1 MLVCQKWYTNY
12 VMPEEEVVI
21 KRKPFET
28 RIHEIDFFRGIL
40 ICLVVMDHIFNFT
53 MNFTSGW
60 AGADHLQPYWAINQA
75 MHFYWDHPVRMVVR
89 WLCLISF
96 CFISGISCAFSKS
109 NSKRAMQM
117 VGIWALL
124 FIITNL
130 IKGALVAS
138 GANVGVSA
146 FRIDF
151 NVIGVLGWSTL
162 LYCFFEQKNWKWLL
176 VVGLI
181 GLALHP
187 LCQVLSTT
195 TFGKNTYVPFLWRP
209 YVGDD
214 VVGSAS
220 LVQGDHMPLF
230 PYLGFFFLGAMVS
243 KLTYAKDK
251 KSYFKRYNWER
262 PICFVGRHTLLI
274 YGTHVLIIFGIL
286 SLVGLFIK

>member
-1 MLVCQKWYTNY
+1 
-12 VMPEEEVVI
+12 MPEEEVVI

-40 ICLVVMDHIFNFT
+40 IILVVMDHIFNFT
-53 MNFTSGW
+53 MNFSSGW
-60 AGADHLQPYWAINQA
+60 AGAEHVQPYYALNQA
-75 MHFYWDHPVRMVVR
+75 MHFYWDHPVRMWVR
-89 WLCLISF
+89 WICLICF
-96 CFISGISCAFSKS
+96 CVISGISCAFSKS
-109 NSKRAMQM
+109 NSKRALQM

-124 FIITNL
+124 FIVTNMIRGFL
-130 IKGALVAS
+130 I
-138 GANVGVSA
+138 ANNMSTDVTA

-151 NVIGVLGWSTL
+151 NIIGVLGWSTL

-181 GLALHP
+181 GLAIHP
-187 LCQVLSTT
+187 LFQVLSTT
-195 TFGKNTYVPFLWRP
+195 EFGKNTYVPFLWRP
-209 YVGDD
+209 YVGSD
-214 VVGSAS
+214 VVGSNTLLQA
-220 LVQGDHMPLF
+220 DHMPLF
-230 PYLGFFFLGAMVS
+230 PYLGFFFLGAMLS

-274 YGTHVLIIFGIL
+274 YGTHVLIIFGVL

>member
-1 MLVCQKWYTNY
+1 
-12 VMPEEEVVI
+12 MPEEVVI

-60 AGADHLQPYWAINQA
+60 VGAEHLQPYYAINLA
-75 MHFYWDHPVRMVVR
+75 MHFYWDHPVRMWVR
-89 WLCLISF
+89 WICLISF

-117 VGIWALL
+117 VGIWAIL
-124 FIITNL
+124 FIVTNI
-130 IKGALVAS
+130 IKGALVS
-138 GANVGVSA
+138 SNLNVGVTD

-187 LCQVLSTT
+187 LCQVLSRTE
-195 TFGKNTYVPFLWRP
+195 FGKNTYVPFLWRP

-214 VVGSAS
+214 VIGSKS
-220 LVQGDHMPLF
+220 LAQADHMPLF
-230 PYLGFFFLGAMVS
+230 PYLGFFFLGAMLS

-251 KSYFKRYNWER
+251 KSYFKKYNWER

-274 YGTHVLIIFGIL
+274 YGTHVLVIFGIL

>member
-1 MLVCQKWYTNY
+1 
-12 VMPEEEVVI
+12 MPEEVVI
-21 KRKPFET
+21 KRQPFET
-28 RIHEIDFFRGIL
+28 RIHEIDFIRGIL

-53 MNFTSGW
+53 MNFSSGW
-60 AGADHLQPYWAINQA
+60 AGAEHLQPYWALNQA

-124 FIITNL
+124 FIITN
-130 IKGALVAS
+130 IIRGALL
-138 GANVGVSA
+138 ANNFDTSVTC

-151 NVIGVLGWSTL
+151 NVIGVLAWSTL
-162 LYCFFEQKNWKWLL
+162 LYCFFEKKNWVWLL
-176 VVGLI
+176 VVALI

-187 LCQVLSTT
+187 LCQVLSQTE
-195 TFGKNTYVPFLWRP
+195 FGHQTYVPFLWRP
-209 YVGDD
+209 YVNEGEIA
-214 VVGSAS
+214 GSTA
-220 LVQGDHMPLF
+220 LLQADHMPLF

-262 PICFVGRHTLLI
+262 PICFVGRHTLII
-274 YGTHVLIIFGIL
+274 YGTHVLIIFAVL
-286 SLVGLFIK
+286 SLIGVFIK

>member
-1 MLVCQKWYTNY
+1 
-12 VMPEEEVVI
+12 MPEEEIVI
-21 KRKPFET
+21 KRQPFET
-28 RIHEIDFFRGIL
+28 RIHEIDFIRGIL

-53 MNFTSGW
+53 MNFSSGW
-60 AGADHLQPYWAINQA
+60 AGAEHLQPYWALNQA

-124 FIITNL
+124 FIVTNV
-130 IKGALVAS
+130 IRGALL
-138 GANVGVSA
+138 ANNFDTSVTC

-151 NVIGVLGWSTL
+151 NVIGVLAWSTL
-162 LYCFFEQKNWKWLL
+162 LYCFFEKKNWVWLL
-176 VVGLI
+176 VVALI

-187 LCQVLSTT
+187 LCQVLSRTE
-195 TFGKNTYVPFLWRP
+195 FGHQTYVPFLWRP
-209 YVGDD
+209 YVGSE
-214 VVGSAS
+214 VEGSTA
-220 LVQGDHMPLF
+220 LTQADHMPLF

-251 KSYFKRYNWER
+251 KSYFKKYNWER
-262 PICFVGRHTLLI
+262 PICFIGRHTLII
-274 YGTHVLIIFGIL
+274 YGTHVLVIFAVL
-286 SLVGLFIK
+286 SLIGVFIK

>member
-1 MLVCQKWYTNY
+1 
-12 VMPEEEVVI
+12 MPEEEVVI
-21 KRKPFET
+21 KRQPFET
-28 RIHEIDFFRGIL
+28 RIHEIDFIRGIL

-53 MNFTSGW
+53 MNFSSGW
-60 AGADHLQPYWAINQA
+60 AGAEHLQPYWALNQA

-124 FIITNL
+124 FIVTN
-130 IKGALVAS
+130 IIRGALI
-138 GANVGVSA
+138 ANNFDTSVTC

-151 NVIGVLGWSTL
+151 NVIGVLAWSTL
-162 LYCFFEQKNWKWLL
+162 LYCFFEKKNWVWLL
-176 VVGLI
+176 VVALI

-187 LCQVLSTT
+187 LCQVLSQTE
-195 TFGKNTYVPFLWRP
+195 FGHQTYVPFLWRP
-209 YVGDD
+209 YVNGGEIP
-214 VVGSAS
+214 GSTA
-220 LVQGDHMPLF
+220 LMQADHMPLF

-262 PICFVGRHTLLI
+262 PICFIGRHTLII
-274 YGTHVLIIFGIL
+274 YGTHVLVIFAVL
-286 SLVGLFIK
+286 SLIGVFIK

>member
-1 MLVCQKWYTNY
+1 
-12 VMPEEEVVI
+12 MPEEEIVI
-21 KRKPFET
+21 KRQPFET
-28 RIHEIDFFRGIL
+28 RIHEIDFIRGIL

-53 MNFTSGW
+53 MNFSSGW
-60 AGADHLQPYWAINQA
+60 AGAEHLQPYWALNQA

-109 NSKRAMQM
+109 NSKRALQM

-124 FIITNL
+124 FIVTN
-130 IKGALVAS
+130 IIRGALI
-138 GANVGVSA
+138 ANNFDTSVTC

-151 NVIGVLGWSTL
+151 NVIGVLAWSTL
-162 LYCFFEQKNWKWLL
+162 LYCFFEKKNWVWLL
-176 VVGLI
+176 VVALI

-187 LCQVLSTT
+187 LCQVLSRTE
-195 TFGKNTYVPFLWRP
+195 FGHQTYVPFLWRP
-209 YVGDD
+209 YVNGGEIP
-214 VVGSAS
+214 GSTA
-220 LVQGDHMPLF
+220 LMQADHMPLF

-262 PICFVGRHTLLI
+262 PICFIGRHTLII
-274 YGTHVLIIFGIL
+274 YGTHVLVIFAVL
-286 SLVGLFIK
+286 SLIGVFIK

>member
-12 VMPEEEVVI
+12 VMPEEVVI
-21 KRKPFET
+21 KRQPFET
-28 RIHEIDFFRGIL
+28 RIHEIDFFRGVL

-60 AGADHLQPYWAINQA
+60 AGAEHLQPYWAINQA
-75 MHFYWDHPVRMVVR
+75 MHFYWTHPVRIVVR

-124 FIITNL
+124 FIVTNI
-130 IKGALVAS
+130 IKGAFVAS
-138 GANVGVSA
+138 NLNVDVTD

-151 NVIGVLGWSTL
+151 NVIGVLGWSML

-187 LCQVLSTT
+187 LCQVLSRTP
-195 TFGKNTYVPFLWRP
+195 FGKNTYVPFLWRP

-214 VVGSAS
+214 VVGSNNLA
-220 LVQGDHMPLF
+220 QADHMPLF

-274 YGTHVLIIFGIL
+274 YGTHVLAIFGIL

>member
-1 MLVCQKWYTNY
+1 
-12 VMPEEEVVI
+12 MPEEEVVI
-21 KRKPFET
+21 RRKPFDT
-28 RIHEIDFFRGIL
+28 RIHEIDFIRGIL

-60 AGADHLQPYWAINQA
+60 AGAEHLQPYYAINLA
-75 MHFYWDHPVRMVVR
+75 TNFYWTHPVRIVVR

-96 CFISGISCAFSKS
+96 CFISGVSCAFSKS

-124 FIITNL
+124 FIVTNI
-130 IKGALVAS
+130 IKGALVS
-138 GANVGVSA
+138 SNLNVGVTD

-187 LCQVLSTT
+187 LCQVLSRT

-214 VVGSAS
+214 VIGSKS
-220 LVQGDHMPLF
+220 LTQADHMPLF

-274 YGTHVLIIFGIL
+274 YGTHVLVIFGIL

>member
-1 MLVCQKWYTNY
+1 
-12 VMPEEEVVI
+12 MPEEEVVI
-21 KRKPFET
+21 KRQPFET
-28 RIHEIDFFRGIL
+28 RIHEIDFIRGIL

-53 MNFTSGW
+53 MNFSSGW
-60 AGADHLQPYWAINQA
+60 AGAEHLQPYWALNQA

-96 CFISGISCAFSKS
+96 SFISGISCAFSKS

-124 FIITNL
+124 FIVTN
-130 IKGALVAS
+130 IIRGALI
-138 GANVGVSA
+138 ANNFDTSVTC

-151 NVIGVLGWSTL
+151 NVIGVLAWSTL
-162 LYCFFEQKNWKWLL
+162 LYCFFEKKNWVWLL
-176 VVGLI
+176 VVALI

-187 LCQVLSTT
+187 LCQVLSQTE
-195 TFGKNTYVPFLWRP
+195 FGHQTYVPFLWRP
-209 YVGDD
+209 YVNGGEIP
-214 VVGSAS
+214 GSTA
-220 LVQGDHMPLF
+220 LMQADHMPLF

-262 PICFVGRHTLLI
+262 PICFIGRHTLII
-274 YGTHVLIIFGIL
+274 YGTHVLVIFAVL
-286 SLVGLFIK
+286 SLIGVFIK

>member
-40 ICLVVMDHIFNFT
+40 IILVVMDHIFNFT
-53 MNFTSGW
+53 MNFSSGW
-60 AGADHLQPYWAINQA
+60 AGAEHVQPYYALNQA
-75 MHFYWDHPVRMVVR
+75 MHFYWDHPVRMWVR
-89 WLCLISF
+89 WICLICF
-96 CFISGISCAFSKS
+96 CVISGISCAFSKS
-109 NSKRAMQM
+109 NSKRALQM

-124 FIITNL
+124 FIVTNMIRGFL
-130 IKGALVAS
+130 I
-138 GANVGVSA
+138 ANNMSTDVTA

-151 NVIGVLGWSTL
+151 NIIGVLGWSTL

-181 GLALHP
+181 GLAIHP
-187 LCQVLSTT
+187 LFQVLSTT
-195 TFGKNTYVPFLWRP
+195 EFGKNTYVPFLWRP
-209 YVGDD
+209 YVGSD
-214 VVGSAS
+214 VVGSNTLLQA
-220 LVQGDHMPLF
+220 DHMPLF
-230 PYLGFFFLGAMVS
+230 PYLGFFFLGAMLS

-262 PICFVGRHTLLI
+262 PICFIGRHTLII
-274 YGTHVLIIFGIL
+274 YGTHVLVIFGIL

>member
-21 KRKPFET
+21 KRKPFDT

-40 ICLVVMDHIFNFT
+40 IILVVIDHIFNFT
-53 MNFTSGW
+53 MNFSSGW
-60 AGADHLQPYWAINQA
+60 AGAEHLQPYYAINLA
-75 MHFYWDHPVRMVVR
+75 TNFYWTHPVRMWVR
-89 WLCLISF
+89 WICLISF

-124 FIITNL
+124 FIVTNI
-130 IKGALVAS
+130 IKGALVS
-138 GANVGVSA
+138 SNLNVGVTD

-187 LCQVLSTT
+187 LCQVLSRT

-214 VVGSAS
+214 VIGSKN
-220 LVQGDHMPLF
+220 LVQADHMPLF
-230 PYLGFFFLGAMVS
+230 PYLGFFFLGAMLS

-251 KSYFKRYNWER
+251 KSYFKKYNWER

-274 YGTHVLIIFGIL
+274 YGTHVLVIFGIL

>member
-1 MLVCQKWYTNY
+1 
-12 VMPEEEVVI
+12 MPEEEVVI
-21 KRKPFET
+21 KRQPFET
-28 RIHEIDFFRGIL
+28 RIHEIDFIRGIL

-53 MNFTSGW
+53 MNFSSGW
-60 AGADHLQPYWAINQA
+60 AGVEHLQPYWALNQA

-124 FIITNL
+124 FIVTN
-130 IKGALVAS
+130 IIRGALL
-138 GANVGVSA
+138 ANNFDTSVTC

-151 NVIGVLGWSTL
+151 NVIGVLAWSTL
-162 LYCFFEQKNWKWLL
+162 LYCFFEKKNWVWLL
-176 VVGLI
+176 VVALI

-187 LCQVLSTT
+187 LCQVLSQTE
-195 TFGKNTYVPFLWRP
+195 FGHQTYVPFLWRP
-209 YVGDD
+209 YVNEGEIA
-214 VVGSAS
+214 GSTA
-220 LVQGDHMPLF
+220 LMQADHMPLF

-262 PICFVGRHTLLI
+262 PICFIGRHTLII
-274 YGTHVLIIFGIL
+274 YGTHVLVIFAVL
-286 SLVGLFIK
+286 SLIGVFIK

>member
-1 MLVCQKWYTNY
+1 
-12 VMPEEEVVI
+12 MPEEEVVI

-124 FIITNL
+124 FIVTN
-130 IKGALVAS
+130 IIRGALLADNFDTSVTC
-138 GANVGVSA
+138 

-151 NVIGVLGWSTL
+151 NVIGVLAWSTL
-162 LYCFFEQKNWKWLL
+162 LYCFFEKKNPRYGNNGIWSACVKA
-176 VVGLI
+176 VEPSTSEPTYGL
-181 GLALHP
+181 H
-187 LCQVLSTT
+187 
-195 TFGKNTYVPFLWRP
+195 KNGTYV
-209 YVGDD
+209 
-214 VVGSAS
+214 
-220 LVQGDHMPLF
+220 
-230 PYLGFFFLGAMVS
+230 
-243 KLTYAKDK
+243 
-251 KSYFKRYNWER
+251 
-262 PICFVGRHTLLI
+262 
-274 YGTHVLIIFGIL
+274 
-286 SLVGLFIK
+286 

>member
-1 MLVCQKWYTNY
+1 
-12 VMPEEEVVI
+12 MPEEEVVI
-21 KRKPFET
+21 KRQPFET
-28 RIHEIDFFRGIL
+28 RIHEIDFIRGIL

-53 MNFTSGW
+53 MNFSSGW
-60 AGADHLQPYWAINQA
+60 AGAEHLQPYWALNQA

-109 NSKRAMQM
+109 NSKRALQM

-124 FIITNL
+124 FIVTN
-130 IKGALVAS
+130 IIRGALL
-138 GANVGVSA
+138 ANNFDTSVTC

-151 NVIGVLGWSTL
+151 NVIGVLAWSTL
-162 LYCFFEQKNWKWLL
+162 LYCFFEKKNWVWLL
-176 VVGLI
+176 VVALI

-187 LCQVLSTT
+187 LCQVLSQTE
-195 TFGKNTYVPFLWRP
+195 FGHQTYVPFLWRP
-209 YVGDD
+209 YVNEGEIA
-214 VVGSAS
+214 GSTA
-220 LVQGDHMPLF
+220 LMQADHMPLF

-262 PICFVGRHTLLI
+262 PICFIGRHTLII
-274 YGTHVLIIFGIL
+274 YGTHVLVIFAVL
-286 SLVGLFIK
+286 SLIGVFIK

>member
-1 MLVCQKWYTNY
+1 
-12 VMPEEEVVI
+12 MPEEEVVTR
-21 KRKPFET
+21 RKPFET
-28 RIHEIDFFRGIL
+28 RIHEIDFIRGIL

-53 MNFTSGW
+53 MNFSSGW
-60 AGADHLQPYWAINQA
+60 AGAEHLQPYYAINLA
-75 MHFYWDHPVRMVVR
+75 TNFYWTHPVRIVVR

-96 CFISGISCAFSKS
+96 CFISGVSCAFSKS

-124 FIITNL
+124 FIVTNI

-138 GANVGVSA
+138 KLNVGVTD

-187 LCQVLSTT
+187 LCQVLSRT

-214 VVGSAS
+214 VIGSKS
-220 LVQGDHMPLF
+220 LTQADHMPLF
-230 PYLGFFFLGAMVS
+230 PYLGFFFLGAMLS

-274 YGTHVLIIFGIL
+274 YGTHVLVIFGIL

>member
-1 MLVCQKWYTNY
+1 
-12 VMPEEEVVI
+12 MPEEEAVI
-21 KRKPFET
+21 KRQPFET
-28 RIHEIDFFRGIL
+28 RIHEIDFIRGIL

-53 MNFTSGW
+53 MNFSSGW
-60 AGADHLQPYWAINQA
+60 AGAEHLQPYWALNQA

-124 FIITNL
+124 FIITN
-130 IKGALVAS
+130 IIRGALLAMNFDTSVTC
-138 GANVGVSA
+138 

-151 NVIGVLGWSTL
+151 NVIGVLAWSTL
-162 LYCFFEQKNWKWLL
+162 LYCFFEKKNWVWLL
-176 VVGLI
+176 VVALI

-187 LCQVLSTT
+187 LCQVLSRTE
-195 TFGKNTYVPFLWRP
+195 FGHQTYVPFLWRP
-209 YVGDD
+209 YVNEGEIA
-214 VVGSAS
+214 GSTA
-220 LVQGDHMPLF
+220 LLQADHMPLF

-262 PICFVGRHTLLI
+262 PICFIGRHTLII
-274 YGTHVLIIFGIL
+274 YGTHVLIIFAVL
-286 SLVGLFIK
+286 SLIGVFIK